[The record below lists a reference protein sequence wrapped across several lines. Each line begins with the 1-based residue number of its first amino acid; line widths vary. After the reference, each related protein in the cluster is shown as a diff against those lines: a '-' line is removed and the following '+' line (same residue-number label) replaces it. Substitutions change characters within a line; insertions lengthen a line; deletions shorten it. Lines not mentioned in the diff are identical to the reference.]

1 MIPVKEGDGGKT
13 MDNGSALVVVPKRE
27 WRWMLNAVLVGI
39 GRRGRGGGVESKRGV
54 GLIKLI
60 VGAHI

>member
-1 MIPVKEGDGGKT
+1 
-13 MDNGSALVVVPKRE
+13 
-27 WRWMLNAVLVGI
+27 MLNAVLVGI

>member
-1 MIPVKEGDGGKT
+1 
-13 MDNGSALVVVPKRE
+13 
-27 WRWMLNAVLVGI
+27 MLNAVLVGI
-39 GRRGRGGGVESKRGV
+39 GRRGRGGVESKRGV